1 MVVSSVLSNVIKSI
15 GRWLEN
21 VPIWFWV
28 IVAIVSSLAIL
39 LTIIALAIKS
49 GSNKG
54 IKTIN
59 SELDVEKHQLLKSG
73 IIPSEKEK
81 IALLQMSTFY
91 FSKSLLT
98 AIFFIG
104 KRLTLISFFLFLL
117 AMLLTTCGILYFNI

>member
-1 MVVSSVLSNVIKSI
+1 MLVLSNVMDSI
-15 GRWLEN
+15 GRCLEN
-21 VPIWFWV
+21 VPIWFWML
-28 IVAIVSSLAIL
+28 ILTIASLAIL

-59 SELDVEKHQLLKSG
+59 GELDVEKHQLLKSG

-104 KRLTLISFFLFLL
+104 KRLTLISVFLFLL
-117 AMLLTTCGILYFNI
+117 ALLLATCGILYFNI